1 MVSMR
6 DIANAC
12 CVSVAT
18 VSKALNDHSDIGED
32 TKARIREMAKQM
44 GYLPNAMARALKTN
58 RTYNIGVMFE
68 DAEGSGLT
76 YDYFSYMLDHFK
88 RAVEEKGY
96 DITFLNNR
104 GNTRMSYLE
113 HCRYRNF
120 DGVFIP
126 CTDFY
131 DPQVLE
137 LVRSDIPVVTIDHV
151 FDNCICV
158 ISDNLDG
165 MKQLVE
171 YAYNQGHRRI
181 AYIHGVD
188 CSVTRARVSSFY
200 NTCARLGIEVP
211 EEYVKEAP
219 YRGIQGSMERT
230 KKMLELRNPPT
241 CIIYPDD
248 LTSYGG
254 MQAIKEM
261 GLRVPED
268 VSIIGYDGTKI
279 GQMTDPKLTTLHQD
293 TKAMGEKAAEMLI
306 DLIEHPKS
314 TLIRNY
320 TVPGSLI
327 PGETVK
333 KITKTF
339 E

>member
-12 CVSVAT
+12 GVSVAT
-18 VSKALNDHSDIGED
+18 VSKALNDHSDIGEE
-32 TKARIREMAKQM
+32 TKARIREKAKEM

-58 RTYNIGVMFE
+58 RTFNIGVMFE

-88 RAVEEKGY
+88 RTVESKGY
-96 DITFLNNR
+96 DITFLNNKS
-104 GNTRMSYLE
+104 NSRMSYLE

-158 ISDNLDG
+158 ISDNLEG
-165 MKQLVE
+165 MKELVE
-171 YAYNQGHRRI
+171 YAYACGHRKI
-181 AYIHGVD
+181 AYIHGPD

-200 NTCARLGIEVP
+200 NTCAILGMEVP

-219 YRGIQGSMERT
+219 YRGIEGSKECT
-230 KKMLELRNPPT
+230 AELLKLNTPPT

-248 LTSYGG
+248 RACFGG
-254 MQAIKEM
+254 MSAIKEM
-261 GLRVPED
+261 GLKVPD
-268 VSIIGYDGTKI
+268 DISVIGYDGAMI
-279 GQMTDPKLTTLHQD
+279 GQVTDPKLTTLHQD
-293 TKAMGEKAAEMLI
+293 TKTMGEIAGEMLVE
-306 DLIEHPKS
+306 LIEHPKT
-314 TLIRNY
+314 TLIRNHI
-320 TVPGSLI
+320 VPGTLI
-327 PGETVK
+327 KGESVK
-333 KITKTF
+333 
-339 E
+339 